1 MTQSSLQAA
10 TIMYPNGIAFNVI
23 NLSNSSDD
31 LYVSNTRVNLVLPF
45 AGFITTM
52 CNPRIFA
59 EMFDSSY
66 TGKPFIEI
74 LARFPPSN
82 PADYA

>member
-10 TIMYPNGIAFNVI
+10 TIMYPNGIAFNYI

-52 CNPRIFA
+52 CNPRMLQFRLY
-59 EMFDSSY
+59 STY

-74 LARFPPSN
+74 FARFPPSN